1 MHLNLLPP
9 LDPTPLLPLRHPFLR
24 LHQLGH
30 PPPRPVSS
38 RHPRGH
44 RRSPERNHIHPARRN
59 PLRLILS
66 RRRCGRRGP
75 RARRA
80 ALRDLPGRGKGLVA
94 TRPVAR
100 RAVLMVDWAALLVDA
115 EFPQR
120 VRRALGREMLME
132 AIGGLERGGREVVL
146 GLARSSSDPGG
157 VLAAEDV
164 VKMNSF
170 SVDLGGRSFMALFP
184 RISRM
189 NHACKPSASTRF
201 DMQTLSST
209 VTTFHQPGEETT
221 ISYADWGLTYPER
234 QRVLKQKWGF
244 DCACFLCSSSAE
256 EIAESDAR
264 RKAISRLG
272 KEVLV
277 QVEER
282 NYKKAIKLNREM
294 LVALEDEALVPHMG
308 DYYEVMT
315 RLYGAL
321 PDIDNAK
328 MFAKLALEDLGVS

>member
-1 MHLNLLPP
+1 PYCPSDTPFCVYTNSAIHRHGLSVVGIPATAAAALNETTSLPHVEI
-9 LDPTPLLPLRHPFLR
+9 LFD
-24 LHQLGH
+24 
-30 PPPRPVSS
+30 SS
-38 RHPRGH
+38 
-44 RRSPERNHIHPARRN
+44 SPAADAAHAAREPAVA
-59 PLRLILS
+59 PYE
-66 RRRCGRRGP
+66 
-75 RARRA
+75 
-80 ALRDLPGRGKGLVA
+80 LRDLPGRGKGLVA

-100 RAVLMVDWAALLVDA
+100 GAVLMVDWAALLVDA

-120 VRRALGREMLME
+120 VRRDLGREMLME

-157 VLAAEDV
+157 VPAAEDV
-164 VKMNSF
+164 VKTNSF
-170 SVDLGGRSFMALFP
+170 SVNLGGRSFMALFP

-209 VTTFHQPGEETT
+209 VTAFRDMQPGEEIT
-221 ISYADWGLTYPER
+221 ISYSDWGLTYPER

-244 DCACFLCSSSAE
+244 DCTCSLCSSSAK

-264 RKAISRLG
+264 REAISRLG
-272 KEVLV
+272 KEVLA
-277 QVEER
+277 QVEEQ
-282 NYKKAIKLNREM
+282 NYKEAIKLNREM

-308 DYYEVMT
+308 DYYEVMA

-328 MFAKLALEDLGVS
+328 KFAKLALEEFRAFGTG